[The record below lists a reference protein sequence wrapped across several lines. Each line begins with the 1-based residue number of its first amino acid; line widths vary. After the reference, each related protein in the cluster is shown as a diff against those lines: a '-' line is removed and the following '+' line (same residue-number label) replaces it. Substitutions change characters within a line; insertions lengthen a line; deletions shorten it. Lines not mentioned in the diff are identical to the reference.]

1 MSMTLT
7 ELAKELRKIFQ
18 FNWLTYDRR
27 SDDWYVINLWKCKP
41 VYKNEMWVPKAN
53 EHRWQQPI
61 YRESL
66 RTDIELDLSEYPSMP
81 ITNLPDY
88 SKCIVEVE

>member
-1 MSMTLT
+1 MTLT
-7 ELAKELRKIFQ
+7 ELAKKLREALE

-27 SDDWYVINLWKCKP
+27 GEDWYQINLWKTK
-41 VYKNEMWVPKAN
+41 
-53 EHRWQQPI
+53 PI
-61 YRESL
+61 YKDDKWCPRDEHIWSIPQSIEK
-66 RTDIELDLSEYPSMP
+66 RSIRRDIELDLSEYPDVP